1 MRERDPQLFSEQL
14 PPKATTHTSWSLTIL
29 KSIMRNWMP
38 GKKHKTPLV
47 MGRRSIENE

>member
-1 MRERDPQLFSEQL
+1 MRERDPQLNSDTF
-14 PPKATTHTSWSLTIL
+14 WSLAIL

-38 GKKHKTPLV
+38 GKKNKALLV